1 MFANWMPN
9 GPTLIVL
16 CIIAVVLF
24 GRRLPE
30 IGRSLG
36 KGIKEFQKGVG
47 GIEDQITE
55 TVRPS
60 EAAPPQLQP
69 PARVPGAVP
78 RFDDNHVVSEPPPA
92 V

>member
-1 MFANWMPN
+1 MFANLMPS

-16 CIIAVVLF
+16 CILGVILF

-36 KGIKEFQKGVG
+36 KGIKEFQNGISGV
-47 GIEDQITE
+47 EDQISDTL
-55 TVRPS
+55 T
-60 EAAPPQLQP
+60 APEPARPQLTP
-69 PARVPGAVP
+69 PTRVASALP
-78 RFDDNHVVSEPPPA
+78 RFDDNHVAPEPPPA